1 MDIKLGYNGEMSN
14 VDLNTFR
21 KFTNTG
27 LYGCND
33 STIITS
39 FNHYPNDSL
48 YINKLTKTINQ
59 DVKTETNKLV
69 DGSYSWDDPTL
80 QAISN
85 QMETNTVMVI
95 KGILEVIVA
104 NDESICM
111 QRFYRHNDMSV
122 FYRMYADGSWNEW
135 AYEESYNKYT
145 LQYANDNTN
154 IRSEQDIIAAIDK
167 YQPRFDDTAL
177 RAAINSKGSIAEYN
191 NKITKTGDSS
201 FAHVMFAFNNGIGR
215 INGTLNINNSTAVY
229 FKGGSGDWRRSLYYA
244 PSNNHLYMG
253 SADVPTIWLNSPSGW
268 VRDFAPGGNHMGR
281 FLTERDY
288 TYKDAGTGTDI
299 TVPPEALEFMIIY
312 RHIYADMQG
321 MAFAAKGVSRH
332 ISGAPLKWGNIILY
346 DGNRRFY
353 LITNPGVVFRVLW
366 R

>member
-33 STIITS
+33 SNIITS
-39 FNHYPNDSL
+39 FNHYPDDSL
-48 YINKLTKTINQ
+48 YMNNLVKTISQ
-59 DVKTETNKLV
+59 DVKTETNKLA

-95 KGILEVIVA
+95 KGMIEVIVA
-104 NDESICM
+104 DDESICM
-111 QRFYRHNDMSV
+111 QRFYRNNDRSI
-122 FYRMYADGSWNEW
+122 FYRMYSDGVWSEW
-135 AYEESYNKYT
+135 AYEESYDKYT
-145 LQYANDNTN
+145 IQYANDNTN
-154 IRSEQDIIAAIDK
+154 IRDENDIIKAIDK
-167 YQPRFDDTAL
+167 YQPRFNDTAI
-177 RAAINSKGSIAEYN
+177 RDAINSKGTIVDYN
-191 NKITKTGDSS
+191 NKITKTGDTAPNAN
-201 FAHVMFAFNNGIGR
+201 FTFNNGIYK
-215 INGTLNINNSTAVY
+215 INSSLNVLYGSGVY
-229 FKGGSGDWRRSLYYA
+229 FQGGSGGWRRGIHHA

-253 SADVPTIWLNSPSGW
+253 SGDVPTIWLNSPSGW

-312 RHIYADMQG
+312 RHTSADMQG

-332 ISGAPLKWGNIILY
+332 ISGAPLRWGNIILY